1 MIIYKNANQELSIK
15 QTQELNCF
23 LKKILVYFRFILV

>member
-1 MIIYKNANQELSIK
+1 MIIYKNANQEFSIK
-15 QTQELNCF
+15 QKKELSCF

>member
-15 QTQELNCF
+15 QKKELSCF
-23 LKKILVYFRFILV
+23 LKKYWYIFDSS